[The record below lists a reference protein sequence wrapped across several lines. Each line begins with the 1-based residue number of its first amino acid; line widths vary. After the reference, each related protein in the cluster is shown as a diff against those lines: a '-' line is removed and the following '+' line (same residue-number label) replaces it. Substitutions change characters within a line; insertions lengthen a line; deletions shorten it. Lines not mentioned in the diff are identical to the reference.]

1 MSASIPY
8 NCAFYFDN
16 NLREVPYS
24 VSDMRKAINYVK
36 EQTKSSEQNQDQ
48 LGKQYGLIGVYSRI
62 IGNYKDSISY
72 LNSAIIIHSSNSN
85 AKQAWINKLR
95 LAHTYQWM
103 KDFHTS
109 NHMFDTLLEQANTH
123 DHHFGLLDF
132 LYQHYGK
139 NQYDQLNYQS
149 ALQWFEK
156 ALNIRTKSKEEE
168 LIHSSRIA
176 IQACKKQLYKESS
189 ERLKPYI
196 FYISNDYVRKKIY

>member
-8 NCAFYFDN
+8 NCTFYFDD

-24 VSDMRKAINYVK
+24 VSDMREAIAYGK
-36 EQTKSSEQNQDQ
+36 EKLQSSAQNQEE
-48 LGKQYGLIGVYSRI
+48 LGKQYGMIGVYSRI
-62 IGNYKDSISY
+62 VGNYEDSISY
-72 LNSAIIIHSSNSN
+72 LNSAITIHSSCNN
-85 AKQAWINKLR
+85 AKQVWINKLR
-95 LAHTYQWM
+95 LAHTYQWI

-123 DHHFGLLDF
+123 DQHFGLLDF

-139 NQYDQLNYQS
+139 NQYDQLNYES

-156 ALNIRTKSKEEE
+156 ALEIRTKTKEEE

-176 IQACKKQLYKESS
+176 IQACKNHLFEGTRVKS
-189 ERLKPYI
+189 
-196 FYISNDYVRKKIY
+196 